1 MIAPDG
7 TNIFA
12 AVKALIAEVLRP
24 CTPTSRPTAR
34 GTVLADLAGMMTA
47 PHASSSFARIQRIF
61 IIDDLPIV
69 RFGIA
74 QLLGSEPDLEI
85 CGEAEHSR
93 EATEKLRVIDP
104 DLVLLD
110 LSLGSESGIDLLHQ
124 LKARWPALRVL
135 IVSTHDERL
144 HGEQAIRAG
153 ACGYLQKAAPP
164 AQFVIAVRTALQG
177 AMVISEA
184 LAAALSAPVESGPRE
199 SASPLAGLSDRELE
213 IFALI
218 ARGCHTRAIA
228 EALCIG
234 VKTVESHQ
242 FNLRKKLNAGSTHD
256 LRHLAY
262 TWANSRGD
270 ANTGSPTCS

>member
-1 MIAPDG
+1 
-7 TNIFA
+7 
-12 AVKALIAEVLRP
+12 
-24 CTPTSRPTAR
+24 
-34 GTVLADLAGMMTA
+34 MMTA
-47 PHASSSFARIQRIF
+47 PQAPSGFARTQQIF
-61 IIDDLPIV
+61 IVDDHPIV

-93 EATEKLRVIDP
+93 EATEKLRAVNP

-110 LSLGSESGIDLLHQ
+110 LSLGSESGIDLLHR
-124 LKARWPALRVL
+124 LKMTWPALRVL

-164 AQFVIAVRTALQG
+164 AQFVTAVRSALQG
-177 AMVISEA
+177 AMVISDA
-184 LAAALSAPVESGPRE
+184 LSAALSASVVTEPRE

-213 IFALI
+213 IFTLI
-218 ARGCHTRAIA
+218 ARGYHTRAIA
-228 EALCIG
+228 EALDIG
-234 VKTVESHQ
+234 IKTVESHQ
-242 FNLRKKLNAGSTHD
+242 FNLRKKLNASSTHD

-262 TWANSRGD
+262 TWANSRGGD
-270 ANTGSPTCS
+270 ANADTCS